1 MSCFADTTL
10 SLIGP
15 ESFNCLAI
23 IGIQL
28 LKSACATCAVAIVA
42 VTRTSPRKISDFML
56 LRYGII
62 PALFKND

>member
-1 MSCFADTTL
+1 MFAAADRVFAWTA
-10 SLIGP
+10 IV
-15 ESFNCLAI
+15 SFNVLAI

-56 LRYGII
+56 FRYGII